1 MEEEIRLMDIK
12 ALQEYSRQDSCID
25 DYLFMTDRLENMLA
39 GEKSARTKVFLMIY
53 CNQR

>member
-25 DYLFMTDRLENMLA
+25 DYLFMTDRLGWPVKRA
-39 GEKSARTKVFLMIY
+39 PGQKYF
-53 CNQR
+53 

>member
-25 DYLFMTDRLENMLA
+25 DYLFMTDRLESWPVKRA
-39 GEKSARTKVFLMIY
+39 PGQKYF
-53 CNQR
+53 

>member
-25 DYLFMTDRLENMLA
+25 DYLFMTDRLENMLPVKRA
-39 GEKSARTKVFLMIY
+39 PGQKYF
-53 CNQR
+53 